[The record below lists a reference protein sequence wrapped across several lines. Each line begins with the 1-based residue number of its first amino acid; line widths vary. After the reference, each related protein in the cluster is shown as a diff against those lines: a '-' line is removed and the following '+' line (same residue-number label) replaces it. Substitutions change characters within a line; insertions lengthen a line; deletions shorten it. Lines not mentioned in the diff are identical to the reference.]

1 MRKDLVFR
9 YLSSLETSLSRLNN
23 QLDSDSYTNLIQHK
37 SRFYSLTLTEIEF
50 MIDRLLDVNSSLE
63 ELRLALSKEKDQRNQ
78 IS

>member
-9 YLSSLETSLSRLNN
+9 YLSSLETALSRLNN
-23 QLDSDSYTNLIQHK
+23 QLDSDSYTNLIQNK
-37 SRFYSLTLTEIEF
+37 SRFCSLTLTEIEF

-63 ELRLALSKEKDQRNQ
+63 DLVLTLSKEKDQRNQ